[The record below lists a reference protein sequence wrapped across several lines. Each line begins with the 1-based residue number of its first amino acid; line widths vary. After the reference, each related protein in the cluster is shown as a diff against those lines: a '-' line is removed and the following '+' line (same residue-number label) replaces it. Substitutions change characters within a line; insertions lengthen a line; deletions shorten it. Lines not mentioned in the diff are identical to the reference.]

1 MSAGSVT
8 SGPVNTERPALP
20 DDQRDPVA
28 VVGAGVSGLV
38 ACGEL
43 ERRGIPYVCF
53 EKDSGLG
60 GVWRRYRDVVTVTC
74 RDAMELD
81 ALPMPPGTPDFP
93 RGEHIVRYMEDY
105 ADSFGLREHI
115 VTGASIAS
123 LELEADGR
131 WRVVRPDGT
140 SSLHRAVILGTG
152 RIGEPSW
159 PDLEGSFDGRF
170 LHSGD
175 YRDGSEFEGKRVV
188 VIGFGNSAVDVA
200 CDVARHAETTYLAIR
215 TGTWVVPRYFCG
227 RPLDK
232 ASGPVLAR
240 VPMALRWPVYR
251 ALLWAI
257 HGRMEAYGLPAPAEK
272 PGTRP
277 LTVSDELI
285 HRIGA
290 GQVTPKAAATALRG
304 DRVEF
309 ADGSSVEADAV
320 ICGTGY
326 RIEVPLLEDHLAARG
341 LTLDGL
347 WCNVS
352 PPEVPNLY
360 VVGTMVAFGA
370 IPPLA
375 EAQAA
380 LVAELI
386 DGSGEPPPDAVK
398 RREIAEERKRRRRY
412 AGETREWMVGETPEY
427 LRLLRKARAEARRR
441 AGAGGRAT
449 AVSPGS

>member
-1 MSAGSVT
+1 VTGGPDISARP
-8 SGPVNTERPALP
+8 GPPEDGAG
-20 DDQRDPVA
+20 RDPVA
-28 VVGAGVSGLV
+28 VIGAGVSGLV

-53 EKDSGLG
+53 EKGEGLG

-74 RDAMELD
+74 RDAMELE

-93 RGEHIVRYMEDY
+93 TGDHIIRYMEDY
-105 ADSFGLREHI
+105 ADAFELRDRI
-115 VTGASIAS
+115 VHGVSIAS
-123 LELEADGR
+123 LDREPDGR
-131 WRVVRPDGT
+131 WRAVHSDGT
-140 SSLHRAVILGTG
+140 STLHRAVILATG
-152 RIGEPSW
+152 RIGEPAW
-159 PDLEGSFDGRF
+159 PELEGSFDGRF

-200 CDVARHAETTYLAIR
+200 CDVARYASTTHLAIR
-215 TGTWVVPRYFCG
+215 TGTWVVPRYFAG

-232 ASGPVLAR
+232 ASGPIVTR
-240 VPMALRWPVYR
+240 VPMALRWPIYR

-257 HGRMEAYGLPAPAEK
+257 HGNMEAYGLPAPDAK

-290 GQVTPKAAATALRG
+290 GQVTPAAAAVALRG

-326 RIEVPLLEDHLAARG
+326 RIEVPLLEDYLAGRG

-347 WCNVS
+347 WLNVS
-352 PPEVPNLY
+352 PPEVEDLY

-386 DGSGEPPPDAVK
+386 GGAGEPPPERVK
-398 RREIAEERKRRRRY
+398 RREIAQERRRRRRY
-412 AGETREWMVGETPEY
+412 SGDTAQWMVGETPAY
-427 LRLLRKARAEARRR
+427 LRRLRKARSAARRR
-441 AGAGGRAT
+441 AGAEGRAT
-449 AVSPGS
+449 AGSRA